1 MKVVTRRSAAR
12 MWSSLW
18 TRAALGVILL
28 PVVADV
34 ANTPDLLSRGAMSA
48 SLRFAVPIVLA
59 GLGGLWAER
68 YGVLNIGL
76 EGMMIIGTW
85 MGAWA
90 GYQWSPWVGV
100 VAAVAGGAV
109 FGAFHALM
117 TVSFGVD
124 QAVSGIAINV
134 AALGLGRFLSSIF
147 FEGTPGG
154 GISQSPHVGQISS
167 VSVPGLTDVLD
178 PVARQEVP
186 LLSDVTELVLG
197 MTTVYPSLPS
207 WRPAL
212 VLGSWW
218 VLFRTGFGLRLRACG
233 ENPAAA
239 DSLGVDPNRTRYAAL
254 TVSGALAGLGGAF
267 LVTVASSIYRE
278 GQIAGRGFIG
288 LATVIFGHWMPGRL
302 SLGALPLRL
311 HRRAPDPPGDDYG
324 GSAHRRRGGVRLPRH
339 PRVAGAQPR
348 RNPFGLYDCG
358 GGAGGRWFLGF
369 GIVPSEFVGFAPHL
383 TTLLVLSLAHQKIRP
398 PQGIGVPYRRS
409 EAT

>member
-1 MKVVTRRSAAR
+1 MTVIGRTAA
-12 MWSSLW
+12 SLLSRW
-18 TRAALGVILL
+18 WVRVAIGLL
-28 PVVADV
+28 FLSVVADV
-34 ANTPDLLSRGAMSA
+34 ARTPDLLSRGAVSA
-48 SLRFAVPIVLA
+48 SLRFAVPIALA

-68 YGVLNIGL
+68 CGVLNIGL
-76 EGMMIIGTW
+76 EGMMVIGTW

-90 GYQWSPWVGV
+90 GYQWTPWVGV
-100 VAAVAGGAV
+100 LAAVAGGAL

-154 GISQSPHVGQISS
+154 GISQSPHVGQISNI
-167 VSVPGLTDVLD
+167 SVPGLAGILD
-178 PVARQEVP
+178 PVAQLEIPV
-186 LLSDVTELVLG
+186 LSDVAEIVLG
-197 MTTVYPSLPS
+197 MTTGVSLLTVL
-207 WRPAL
+207 AAGL
-212 VLGSWW
+212 VVGSWW
-218 VLFRTGFGLRLRACG
+218 VLFRTSFGLRLRACG

-239 DSLGVDPNRTRYAAL
+239 DSLGVSPNRMRYAAL

-278 GQIAGRGFIG
+278 GQVAGRGFIG
-288 LATVIFGHWMPGRL
+288 LATVIFGNWMPGRL
-302 SLGALPLRL
+302 SLGALLFGFTDALRTRQETTMTAL
-311 HRRAPDPPGDDYG
+311 LIVGSVLFALLAIRAVRAGN
-324 GSAHRRRGGVRLPRH
+324 RGATFGYV
-339 PRVAGAQPR
+339 VAAV
-348 RNPFGLYDCG
+348 GLG
-358 GGAGGRWFLGF
+358 WWFLGF

-398 PQGIGVPYRRS
+398 PMGIGVPYRRS

>member
-1 MKVVTRRSAAR
+1 MKTVIGRSAA
-12 MWSSLW
+12 SLLSHW
-18 TRAALGVILL
+18 WARVAIGLL
-28 PVVADV
+28 FLSAVADV
-34 ANTPDLLSRGAMSA
+34 AGTPDLLSRGAVGA
-48 SLRFAVPIVLA
+48 SLRFAVPIALA

-68 YGVLNIGL
+68 CGVLNIGL
-76 EGMMIIGTW
+76 EGMMVIGTW

-90 GYQWSPWVGV
+90 GYQWTPWVGV
-100 VAAVAGGAV
+100 LAAVAGGAL

-154 GISQSPHVGQISS
+154 GISQSPHVGQISNI
-167 VSVPGLTDVLD
+167 SVPGLTGILD
-178 PVARQEVP
+178 PVAQLELPV
-186 LLSDVTELVLG
+186 LSDIAEIVLG
-197 MTTVYPSLPS
+197 MTTGVSLLTVL
-207 WRPAL
+207 AAGL
-212 VLGSWW
+212 VVGSWW
-218 VLFRTGFGLRLRACG
+218 VLFRTSFGLRLRACG

-239 DSLGVDPNRTRYAAL
+239 DSLGVSPNRMRYAAL

-278 GQIAGRGFIG
+278 GQVAGRGFIG
-288 LATVIFGHWMPGRL
+288 LATVIFGNWMPGRL
-302 SLGALPLRL
+302 SLGALLFGFTDALRTRQETTMTAL
-311 HRRAPDPPGDDYG
+311 LIVGAVLFALLAIRAVRAGN
-324 GSAHRRRGGVRLPRH
+324 RGATFGYV
-339 PRVAGAQPR
+339 VAAV
-348 RNPFGLYDCG
+348 GLG
-358 GGAGGRWFLGF
+358 WWFFGF

-398 PQGIGVPYRRS
+398 PMGIGVPYRRS

>member
-1 MKVVTRRSAAR
+1 MKTITRKFTASIWNR
-12 MWSSLW
+12 WW
-18 TRAALGVILL
+18 GRAAIGLVLL
-28 PVVADV
+28 SVVADI
-34 ANTPDLLSRGAMSA
+34 ANTPDLLSRGAVSA
-48 SLRFAVPIVLA
+48 SLRFAVPIALA

-68 YGVLNIGL
+68 CGVLNIGL
-76 EGMMIIGTW
+76 EGMMVIGTW

-90 GYQWSPWVGV
+90 GYQWTPWVGV
-100 VAAVAGGAV
+100 VAAVAGGAL

-134 AALGLGRFLSSIF
+134 AALGLGRFLSSFF

-167 VSVPGLTDVLD
+167 VSVPGLTAMLE
-178 PVARQEVP
+178 PVAHLEVP
-186 LLSDVTELVLG
+186 VVSDVAEIVLG
-197 MTTVYPSLPS
+197 MTTGVSLLTILAA
-207 WRPAL
+207 AL
-212 VLGSWW
+212 VVGSWW
-218 VLFRTGFGLRLRACG
+218 VLFRTSFGLRLRACG

-239 DSLGVDPNRTRYAAL
+239 DSLGVSPNRMRYAGL
-254 TVSGALAGLGGAF
+254 TISGALAGLGGAF

-278 GQIAGRGFIG
+278 GQVAGRGFIG
-288 LATVIFGHWMPGRL
+288 LATVIFGNWMPGRL
-302 SLGALPLRL
+302 SLGALLFGFTDALRTRQETTMAAL
-311 HRRAPDPPGDDYG
+311 LIVGAVLFAFLAIRAV
-324 GSAHRRRGGVRLPRH
+324 RVRNRG
-339 PRVAGAQPR
+339 AT
-348 RNPFGLYDCG
+348 FGYAIAAVGLG
-358 GGAGGRWFLGF
+358 WWFLGF

>member
-1 MKVVTRRSAAR
+1 MKSIAKTFVTSVWNRWWGKVAV
-12 MWSSLW
+12 
-18 TRAALGVILL
+18 GLL
-28 PVVADV
+28 LLSVVADV
-34 ANTPDLLSRGAMSA
+34 ADTPDLLSRGAVSA

-68 YGVLNIGL
+68 CGVLNIGL

-90 GYQWSPWVGV
+90 GYQWTPWVGV
-100 VAAVAGGAV
+100 LAAIAGGAL

-117 TVSFGVD
+117 TVTFGVD

-154 GISQSPHVGQISS
+154 GISQSPHVGQIMSI
-167 VSVPGLTDVLD
+167 SVPGLEQLLN
-178 PVARQEVP
+178 PVAEWEIIV
-186 LLSDVTELVLG
+186 LSDLAELLLG
-197 MTTVYPSLPS
+197 MTLGVSFLTVL
-207 WRPAL
+207 AAVL
-212 VLGSWW
+212 VVGSWW
-218 VLFRTGFGLRLRACG
+218 VLFRTSFGLRLRASG

-239 DSLGVDPNRTRYAAL
+239 DSLGVNPNRMRYAAL
-254 TVSGALAGLGGAF
+254 TVSGGLAGLGGAF

-278 GQIAGRGFIG
+278 GQVAGRGFIG
-288 LATVIFGHWMPGRL
+288 LATVIFGNWMPGRL
-302 SLGALPLRL
+302 SLGALLFGFTDALRTRQETTMTAL
-311 HRRAPDPPGDDYG
+311 LIVGSLMFAFLAIRAYRTGN
-324 GSAHRRRGGVRLPRH
+324 RGATFGYA
-339 PRVAGAQPR
+339 VAAV
-348 RNPFGLYDCG
+348 GLG
-358 GGAGGRWFLGF
+358 WWFLGL
-369 GIVPSEFVGFAPHL
+369 GVVPSEFVGFAPHL